1 MNFIQVFGLIMII
14 IKFNSDIHIL
24 ENKNIFLHKLVNI
37 LSYENHEQLLFCE
50 NQTLIYYKL
59 NN

>member
-14 IKFNSDIHIL
+14 IKFNWDIHIL

-37 LSYENHEQLLFCE
+37 LSYEKHEQLLFCE

>member
-1 MNFIQVFGLIMII
+1 MNFIQVFCLIMII

-37 LSYENHEQLLFCE
+37 LSHENHEQLLFCD
-50 NQTLIYYKL
+50 NQTLIYYK
-59 NN
+59 